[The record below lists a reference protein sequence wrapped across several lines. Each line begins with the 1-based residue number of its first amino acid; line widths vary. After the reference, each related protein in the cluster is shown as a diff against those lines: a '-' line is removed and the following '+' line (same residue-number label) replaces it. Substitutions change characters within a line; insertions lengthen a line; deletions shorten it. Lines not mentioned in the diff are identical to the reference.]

1 MSFFLLTAT
10 EKEGEELTGQ
20 VQELRSALEKIHS
33 QQTEDSRSISKQ
45 QKTTERYL
53 AKRQM
58 LTSRKDECNRN
69 IRDLGVL
76 PEEAFE
82 KYVNEKLERVSSS
95 FHMSSTYSNL
105 ILLRSKLVKKL
116 HVVNEGLKKFAHV
129 NKKAFEQ
136 YTNFT
141 KQRDQLLERREE
153 LDKSATSIEELV
165 DVLDQRKDEAIERT
179 FKQVASNFEEV
190 FEKLIPAGRGRL
202 IIQRRIDQVSTL
214 LAMI

>member
-1 MSFFLLTAT
+1 MSLFIAFFCAIAILNISFLSTAT
-10 EKEGEELTGQ
+10 EKEGEELTAQ

-82 KYVNEKLERVSSS
+82 EYVNEKLERVSSL
-95 FHMSSTYSNL
+95 FHMLSQRSNH
-105 ILLRSKLVKKL
+105 ILLSLTQSSSK
-116 HVVNEGLKKFAHV
+116 
-129 NKKAFEQ
+129 
-136 YTNFT
+136 NFT
-141 KQRDQLLERREE
+141 L
-153 LDKSATSIEELV
+153 
-165 DVLDQRKDEAIERT
+165 
-179 FKQVASNFEEV
+179 
-190 FEKLIPAGRGRL
+190 
-202 IIQRRIDQVSTL
+202 
-214 LAMI
+214 